1 MAIAIKDNLELEIVR
16 SYTQVIER
24 LRSAAS
30 STHVSLETLGEF
42 TVERTSYPMFLARLG
57 KPSPGKLS
65 VLISAGIHGDEPAGV
80 EAALRFIEHNI
91 ENPSLLT
98 HYNFVIFPCDNPY
111 GWERNVREN
120 SQGVDLNRQFRV
132 RQPAPEV
139 ELITRGLN
147 GLCFDLVY
155 EMHEDYDSPG
165 FYLYEF
171 GEDHTAY
178 LGEPII
184 HEVATFG
191 YPINRSHIIE
201 RRRARGGIIRLNLQ
215 TYRKTRL
222 PKSFYAYRECGGQ
235 VLTLETP
242 STYLSLND
250 RVRIHLMGL
259 SVSLNRAWLHKDAM
273 SGI

>member
-1 MAIAIKDNLELEIVR
+1 MR
-16 SYTQVIER
+16 SYSQVIDR
-24 LRSAAS
+24 LYAAAGS
-30 STHVSLETLGEF
+30 PHVQPDALGEF
-42 TVERTSYPMFLARLG
+42 EAHGARYPMFLARLG
-57 KPSPGKLS
+57 TPSPDKLS

-80 EAALRFIEHNI
+80 EATLRFIEHNI
-91 ENPSLLT
+91 ENPTLLT

-111 GWERNVREN
+111 GWERNIRES

-132 RQPAPEV
+132 REPAPEV
-139 ELITRGLN
+139 ELITQGMS

-171 GEDHTAY
+171 GDDPVAY
-178 LGEPII
+178 LGESII
-184 HEVATFG
+184 HEVSTFG
-191 YPINRSHIIE
+191 YPINRSPIIE
-201 RRRARGGIIRLNLQ
+201 RRRARGGIIRLNLH

-242 STYLSLND
+242 STFLSLDD